1 MRRWWRIGGEA
12 VKPLEERMS
21 GKSMS
26 RSETHFGVERRAA
39 HREEEVGWRRI
50 TKWQENLERSC

>member
-1 MRRWWRIGGEA
+1 M
-12 VKPLEERMS
+12 KPLEERTS
-21 GKSMS
+21 GNS
-26 RSETHFGVERRAA
+26 RSRLETHFGVKRRAA